1 MRCTSQEAVGAHIL
15 RNPIPPQIGKI
26 LTYPCHINN
35 FPMNSLAKGA
45 GDKKHTKNMMRILRS
60 IKKYIARSCFEF
72 PSHSTSHYVITCPE
86 QNEK

>member
-1 MRCTSQEAVGAHIL
+1 
-15 RNPIPPQIGKI
+15 
-26 LTYPCHINN
+26 
-35 FPMNSLAKGA
+35 MNSLAKGT